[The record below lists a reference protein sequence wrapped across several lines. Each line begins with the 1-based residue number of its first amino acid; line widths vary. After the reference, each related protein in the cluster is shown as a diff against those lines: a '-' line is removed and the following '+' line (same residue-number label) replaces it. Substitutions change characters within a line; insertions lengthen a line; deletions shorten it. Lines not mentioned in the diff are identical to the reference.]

1 MQRSSSER
9 DVRVRAWDDLLHDP
23 IPGRI
28 AKPRTEHGLTML
40 IDTGLGLQ
48 ETRDLI
54 ELASPYIDYLKLGF
68 GTSKLY
74 PAPVLADKI
83 RLLHEHQINVYPGG
97 TFLET
102 AILQNKWE
110 PFLDRCLQLG
120 MRTVEVSDGT
130 ITLSPELRRRI
141 IREAKRLGF
150 HVFTEVGKK
159 ENGAMLP
166 VDVQLQM
173 IEADL
178 ESGATNVIIE
188 GRESGKAVGLFN
200 EDGTLRRDDFDALV
214 EQLPQPSR
222 LIWEAPLK
230 SQQIELIQTFG
241 PNVNLGNINP
251 RDTISLEALRCGL
264 RSDTLR
270 NTL

>member
-9 DVRVRAWDDLLHDP
+9 NVSGRAWDDILHDP

-28 AKPRTEHGLTML
+28 AKPRAAHGLTML

-74 PAPVLADKI
+74 PAHLLAEKI
-83 RLLHEHQINVYPGG
+83 QLLQAHQIDVYPGG

-102 AILQNKWE
+102 AILQNKWQ

-130 ITLSPELRRRI
+130 ITMSPELRRRI
-141 IREAKRLGF
+141 IREAKGLDF
-150 HVFTEVGKK
+150 NVFTEVGKK
-159 ENGAMLP
+159 ENGAVLSIAT
-166 VDVQLQM
+166 QLQM

-178 ESGATNVIIE
+178 EAGATNVIIE

-200 EDGTLRRDDFDALV
+200 EDGTIRRDDFDALV
-214 EQLPQPSR
+214 EQLPTPSR

-241 PNVNLGNINP
+241 PNVNFGNINP
-251 RDTISLEALRCGL
+251 RDTISLEALRVGL

-270 NTL
+270 QTL